1 SAFSM
6 TIVGRLSSRLD
17 NRLVILAGSTFF
29 SIGMWQLSKLTAL
42 TGTTD
47 LYWPLIWRGLGLGM
61 MFVPL
66 TNLTLLEI
74 QPRDL
79 AQATGL
85 FNFFRQMGGSLSIAA
100 MASLLTRFVTQE
112 HAILGGQLS
121 AYSPV
126 AQSRLATI
134 TQGLMAKGMDA
145 GTARAAAL
153 RALDGQV
160 LLQANVLAFEKIY
173 LISGLILLVALPL
186 LLLFKH
192 GHPSAVARRQT
203 GPAPAQAE

>member
-1 SAFSM
+1 M
-6 TIVGRLSSRLD
+6 I
-17 NRLVILAGSTFF
+17 
-29 SIGMWQLSKLTAL
+29 
-42 TGTTD
+42 
-47 LYWPLIWRGLGLGM
+47 
-61 MFVPL
+61 FVPL

-112 HAILGGQLS
+112 HAILGAQLS
-121 AYSPV
+121 AYSPL
-126 AQSRLATI
+126 AQRRLATI

-145 GTARAAAL
+145 GPARAAAR
-153 RALDGQV
+153 RAMDGQV

-173 LISGLILLVALPL
+173 LISGLVLLAALPL

-192 GHPSAVARRQT
+192 GRPSSVVGRGA
-203 GPAPAQAE
+203 GAPAAAHAE